1 LASHVTGVGPQVSA
15 SGGVVSA
22 ACVRSPKLAQ
32 KAYVCAFFGLA
43 VQPVYAI
50 QCYCMLSYSAEK
62 HYNVPA
68 LLLAHKMAKKFMLA
82 VFGQLNMY
90 SAEPAAGMTE

>member
-1 LASHVTGVGPQVSA
+1 
-15 SGGVVSA
+15 
-22 ACVRSPKLAQ
+22 
-32 KAYVCAFFGLA
+32 
-43 VQPVYAI
+43 
-50 QCYCMLSYSAEK
+50 MLSYSAEK